1 GRSPALRPWPQ
12 FVVSNRISRAS
23 RSTTSEGWSRSNSV
37 SIMVS
42 SHSHKRY
49 ARVMS
54 IVGVGIWP
62 GEQSYAVVRE
72 VHLRST
78 RILRDLGLGALVIT
92 HDLRPARNI
101 A

>member
-1 GRSPALRPWPQ
+1 
-12 FVVSNRISRAS
+12 
-23 RSTTSEGWSRSNSV
+23 
-37 SIMVS
+37 
-42 SHSHKRY
+42 
-49 ARVMS
+49 MS
-54 IVGVGIWP
+54 IVGVGIRS

-101 A
+101 ADRVLMMHHGRIVESGTVEQVLLDPQDDYTETVLSVAPAMLGQR